1 MREKRKSESAWHAS
15 TVDQVAKFLG
25 LARRQVDNY
34 LARGAPGKTA
44 DGYDLSAMVL
54 WCKENIWLPKAT
66 SAKADLETEKLKN
79 DVAASRIKVL
89 KEAGLVITREAATA
103 AMEQAFNVVR
113 TKLEGLG
120 DELAATVPPEH
131 RDEVRRSVKHRVSI
145 MLREMSQA
153 GDEIA
158 ENAQ

>member
-1 MREKRKSESAWHAS
+1 MRDKRKSESAWHAS

-34 LARGAPGKTA
+34 LARGAPGKTI
-44 DGYDLSAMVL
+44 DGYDLSAMVA

-120 DELAATVPPEH
+120 DELATTVPPEH